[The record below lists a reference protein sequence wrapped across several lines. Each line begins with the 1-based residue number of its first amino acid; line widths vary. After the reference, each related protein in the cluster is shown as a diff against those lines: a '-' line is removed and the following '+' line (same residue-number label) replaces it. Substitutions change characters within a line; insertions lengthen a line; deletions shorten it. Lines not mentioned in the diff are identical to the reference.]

1 MRLSQKALFLTLL
14 ILAAIVGA
22 VVSFYYYQYGKS
34 SYVERK
40 TEEKGTVLQLITA
53 FVSTYGEHR
62 IQNENYPMPVP
73 AEFRAVALNS
83 FNNARQRQ
91 DTVQVEMIGI
101 PGLEI
106 ANSAKDDHSKKIV
119 QQMAVEN
126 SLPIWSGFLR
136 SDGPK
141 IFRTIKPVFADK
153 NSCVTCHNS
162 IQKGTKTWK
171 LGDLIGA
178 YVLDVSAANFFAD
191 LRRESLILG
200 IISFLLTTTFGVVLL
215 SFQARI
221 AKAREQVEREIE
233 RQKYE
238 ERARHAA
245 EAAERAKSAFLANM
259 SHELRTPLNAVIGF
273 SEIFMD
279 EILGKLGNPKYREYA
294 ADINEAGKHLLALI
308 NDILDLSKVESGSE
322 KLEEDKIE
330 VVEIIRSAVKL
341 VEHRAGQDVVKIKLK
356 LQDPLL
362 ALWADERRL
371 KQILVNIL
379 SNAIK
384 FTDAGGEVT
393 LSVSCQGNRG
403 YVFQITDTGIG
414 IQSKDIPTVLSRF
427 GQVNGEKN
435 RKNQGTGLGLSL
447 TKALVEQHGGVLDL
461 QSEVNIGTTVT
472 VQFPAERTVSQGW
485 SINRSDEFDTLP
497 SFVQQA
503 R

>member
-1 MRLSQKALFLTLL
+1 MQLSQKSLFLTLL
-14 ILAAIVGA
+14 VLAAIVGA
-22 VVSFYYYQYGKS
+22 VVSFYYYQYGLS

-62 IQNENYPMPVP
+62 IQNEEDPMPVP
-73 AEFRAVALNS
+73 AEFRAIALDT
-83 FNNARQRQ
+83 FNNARHGQ

-119 QQMAVEN
+119 QQMADTN
-126 SLPIWSGFLR
+126 SLPIWSGFLS

-141 IFRTIKPVFADK
+141 IFRTIKPVIADK
-153 NSCVTCHNS
+153 NSCVACHNS
-162 IQKGTKTWK
+162 IQRGIKAWK
-171 LGDLIGA
+171 IGDVVGA
-178 YVLDVSAANFFAD
+178 YVLDVSATNFFAE

-200 IISFLLTTTFGVVLL
+200 VISFLLTTTFGVVIL
-215 SFQARI
+215 SFQARM

-238 ERARHAA
+238 ERARQAA

-279 EILGKLGNPKYREYA
+279 EILGPMGNPKYREYA
-294 ADINEAGKHLLALI
+294 TDINEAGKHLLALI

-322 KLEEDKIE
+322 KLKEDKIE
-330 VVEIIRSAVKL
+330 VTEIIRSTVKL
-341 VEHRAGQDVVKIKLK
+341 VEHRADQDVVKIKLK
-356 LQDPLL
+356 LQEPLP

-371 KQILVNIL
+371 KQILVNLL

-384 FTDAGGEVT
+384 FTDADGEVT
-393 LSVSCQGNRG
+393 LSVTCRENNG
-403 YVFQITDTGIG
+403 YVFKVTDTGIG
-414 IQSKDIPTVLSRF
+414 ILSKDIPKVLSRF
-427 GQVNGEKN
+427 GQVDGELSRQNK
-435 RKNQGTGLGLSL
+435 GTGLGLSL

-461 QSEVNIGTTVT
+461 QSEANIGTTVI
-472 VQFPAERTVSQGW
+472 VQFPAERTITQGRVDMPDGF
-485 SINRSDEFDTLP
+485 NHLP
-497 SFVQQA
+497 NFVQQGS
-503 R
+503 